1 MAGRPSGDDLGE
13 LPGVIATSVD
23 RSPRRSTRMEEEV
36 DVVVVAPYLVI
47 VVDVVDRSN
56 PFLAAFSRDYRSS
69 ACT

>member
-1 MAGRPSGDDLGE
+1 
-13 LPGVIATSVD
+13 
-23 RSPRRSTRMEEEV
+23 MEEEV